1 LFEKIAKGEILVT
14 GRGPFNELIVEFA
27 DGLKSAAPRSVWNQ
41 VAHDAGS
48 HGTSL
53 LQQIIPGGKFPF
65 PKSVYAVRDA
75 IRFFTAHKPNALIVD
90 FFAGSGTTLN
100 AVNLLNSADDG
111 RRQCI
116 LVSNNEVSE
125 AEAASLTAQGFQPGQ
140 DEWDDHGIC
149 RSVTW
154 RRNKF
159 TILGKRDD
167 GTPLDGEYQTG
178 RTVSKEK
185 PRNIRQLGFADG
197 RNMSLTQRKQLANLM
212 PALPQNKLE
221 ANAPWFLDE
230 DLAVSVLW
238 DVQQAEAWLEE
249 LATADHLTDVYV
261 VTTET
266 KLFTALSKVIKE
278 TLGPLIVD
286 EGETLS
292 MADGF
297 ATNLEY
303 FRLDFLDPQEIQM
316 GRQFS
321 AILPILWMMAGS
333 RGPRPDAPD
342 AHAPWLLPDGC
353 PFVVLMQETRFKE
366 FVRHVESRSDLT
378 HVFIVTNSQDTVY
391 KLRHEWPELHVVQLY
406 KDYLEN
412 FRINLSEKPAQ

>member
-1 LFEKIAKGEILVT
+1 M
-14 GRGPFNELIVEFA
+14 
-27 DGLKSAAPRSVWNQ
+27 
-41 VAHDAGS
+41 
-48 HGTSL
+48 
-53 LQQIIPGGKFPF
+53 
-65 PKSVYAVRDA
+65 
-75 IRFFTAHKPNALIVD
+75 
-90 FFAGSGTTLN
+90 N
-100 AVNLLNSADDG
+100 AVNLLNAMDG
-111 RRQCI
+111 GHRQCI
-116 LVSNNEVSE
+116 LVTNNEVSE
-125 AEAASLTAQGFQPGQ
+125 EENSSMSAGGLQPG
-140 DEWDDHGIC
+140 EPAWDAAGIC
-149 RSVTW
+149 RSITW
-154 RRNKF
+154 PRNKF

-178 RTVSKEK
+178 QTATKEK
-185 PRNIRQLGFADG
+185 ARNIRQLGFVDG
-197 RNMSLTQRKQLANLM
+197 RNLSLAQRKQLANLM
-212 PALPQNKLE
+212 PALPQSKLE

-230 DLAVSVLW
+230 DLPVSVLW

-249 LATADHLTDVYV
+249 LADADHLTDVYV
-261 VTTET
+261 VTTEN

-286 EGETLS
+286 ESETLT

-297 ATNLEY
+297 AANLEY

-316 GRQFS
+316 GRQFG

-333 RGPRPDAPD
+333 RGPRPEAPD

-391 KLRHEWPELHVVQLY
+391 KLRHEWPELRVVQLY

-412 FRINLSEKPAQ
+412 FRINLSEKPAL